1 MLRQALAAAPCLMLQ
16 ELGQFADMM
25 EQGSDLGGGRE
36 RGYREVDYSERTWL
50 LWAEH

>member
-1 MLRQALAAAPCLMLQ
+1 MLRQALAAAPYLMLQ

-36 RGYREVDYSERTWL
+36 RGYREVD
-50 LWAEH
+50 